1 MNHHWRIA
9 SAFAGAAIMLPLG
22 PVTAHPDEASMGT
35 VAFVPWAQ
43 RISGTIGDQLY
54 YPRPMF
60 GREFS
65 NGIVQVKFGCSES
78 GAPSDVSI
86 YRSSKDRR
94 LDSEALKAVRKIASL
109 HPLPRGFS
117 SHQHYVAV
125 IIFADGD
132 ASMKR
137 QMKAVRKD
145 AEQRNAWMTRSG
157 SSTAIAMSMYPL
169 PAG

>member
-1 MNHHWRIA
+1 MI
-9 SAFAGAAIMLPLG
+9 PLG
-22 PVTAHPDEASMGT
+22 MVAAHPDEASMT
-35 VAFVPWAQ
+35 TIAFAPWAQ
-43 RISGTIGDQLY
+43 RISGTIGDQLV

-60 GREFS
+60 GRES
-65 NGIVQVKFGCSES
+65 PSGIVQVKFGCSES

-94 LDSEALKAVRKIASL
+94 LDSEALRAVRKIASL

-117 SHQHYVAV
+117 SDEHYVAV
-125 IIFADGD
+125 IIFADGE

-137 QMKAVRKD
+137 QMKTVRRD
-145 AEQRNAWMTRSG
+145 ADQRNAWLTRQG
-157 SSTAIAMSMYPL
+157 SPTAIAMSMFLL